1 MKKLIGI
8 LLIILCVSCI
18 YAQEVDLH
26 YNFREGVH
34 HKFKEKVEV
43 EVNASVAG
51 QNVNTTTK
59 SLVEIDENCL
69 VGGEKGKVKQ
79 STTLVES
86 ELDGTSNI
94 DEVPQ
99 ESRVNTIIY
108 EQDKRGKTI
117 NLYDENNAPLEGFD
131 GSKEDPI
138 FPDKKLKVGDTWVW
152 NKSIDGMK
160 VKVNCKLVKLYS
172 KDGVDI
178 AKISL
183 VLDDVV
189 KEEIEGIEGIDAP
202 ETIVKGEGVFYY
214 SINYANDL
222 YLHYN
227 VSFDATMKT
236 NMNGVNEE
244 ANLKTNYKY
253 TYWRCE

>member
-8 LLIILCVSCI
+8 LFILLCVSCM

-26 YNFREGVH
+26 YNFREGVK

-43 EVNASVAG
+43 EINASVAG
-51 QNVNTTTK
+51 QDVHTTTK

-69 VGGEKGKVKQ
+69 IGGDKGKVKQ
-79 STTLVES
+79 TTTVVLAETDGKNNLEEIS
-86 ELDGTSNI
+86 EEN
-94 DEVPQ
+94 
-99 ESRVNTIIY
+99 RVNTVIY
-108 EQDKRGKTI
+108 EQDKKGKTI
-117 NLYDENNAPLEGFD
+117 NLYNEDNVPIEGFD
-131 GSKEDPI
+131 PSKEDGI
-138 FPDKKLKVGDTWVW
+138 FPDKKLKIGDTWIW
-152 NKSIDGMK
+152 NKSIDGIK
-160 VKVNCKLVKLYS
+160 IKVNCKLDKLYS

-183 VLDDVV
+183 ILDDVV
-189 KEEIEGIEGIDAP
+189 KEESDEGMDAS

-222 YLHYN
+222 YLFYN
-227 VSFDATMKT
+227 VNFETTIHA

-244 ANLKTNYKY
+244 ANMKTNYKY